1 MASVTSLTA
10 SVHQRLATA
19 LSATLPTADAD
30 PLLRRSD
37 RADYQANGIL
47 ALAKKAKANPRELA
61 TQVVARV
68 ESGELIGEIEVS
80 GPGFLNITLTDRAIT
95 QNLAARYA
103 DDTGRLGVPTAER
116 PGTTVIDYAQP
127 NVAKEMHVGHLR
139 SAVIGDAVVQ
149 ILEFTGENVVRRHH
163 IGDWGTQF
171 GMLIQYLDEH
181 PHELDHKDARVSGEE
196 AMSNLDRLYKAARK
210 LFDSDEEFK
219 TRARRRVV
227 DLQAGDPHTLAT
239 WQKFVDESKI
249 YFFSVFEKLDMEVR
263 DADIVGESGYNDMLD
278 ETCRLLEESGVAV
291 RSEGALCVFFDD
303 VKGPDGNPVPLIVK
317 KSDGGYGYA
326 ATDLS
331 AIRDRVFHLKA
342 NSLLYVVDARQSLHF
357 KMVFETARRAGW
369 LNDDDVKAFQ
379 LAFGTVLGKDGK
391 PFKTREGETI
401 RLVDLLDEA
410 IDRATA
416 VVREKAEKV
425 GLTEE
430 EIVENGRYVGIG
442 AVKYADLSTSAVR
455 DYKFDL
461 DQMVS
466 LNGDTSVYL
475 QYAYA
480 RIQSILRKAGEAG
493 PAAHPELELAPAE
506 RALGL
511 HLDQFGEAV
520 AEVAESYE
528 PHKLAAY
535 LFRLATLLTSFYDQC
550 PVLKAESPAQVE
562 NRLFLVDLTART
574 LHRGMALLATR
585 TPSPHAPPPGYRPP
599 AAGRVALRHPRPG
612 RCRCLPLQSLAW
624 RPFPI
629 RCPSWR
635 PTRAGVCS
643 GLNSRFRRGG

>member
-1 MASVTSLTA
+1 MASVTSLSDSVQQHLA
-10 SVHQRLATA
+10 SA
-19 LSATLPTADAD
+19 LSATLPEAAGAD

-37 RADYQANGIL
+37 RADFQANGIL

-61 TQVVARV
+61 TQVVSRV
-68 ESGELIGEIEVS
+68 VAGDVIKDVEVS
-80 GPGFLNITLTDRAIT
+80 GPGFLNITIADRAIT
-95 QNLAARYA
+95 ENLAARYA
-103 DDTGRLGVPTAER
+103 DETGRLGVPYAGH

-149 ILEFTGENVVRRHH
+149 LLEFTGENVVRRHH

-181 PHELDHKDARVSGEE
+181 PHELDHKDAQVTGEE
-196 AMSNLDRLYKAARK
+196 AMSNLDRLYKAARGK
-210 LFDSDEEFK
+210 FDSDEEFK

-227 DLQAGDPHTLAT
+227 DLQAGDPQTLAM

-249 YFFSVFEKLDMEVR
+249 YFFSVFEKLDMEIQ
-263 DADIVGESGYNDMLD
+263 DPDIVGESGYNDMLAD
-278 ETCRLLEESGVAV
+278 TCRMLEESGVAV
-291 RSEGALCVFFDD
+291 RSEGALCVFFED
-303 VKGPDGNPVPLIVK
+303 VKGPDGKPVPLIVQ

-331 AIRDRVFHLKA
+331 AIRDRVFNLKA
-342 NSLLYVVDARQSLHF
+342 STLLYVVDARQALHF

-369 LNDDDVKAFQ
+369 LNDDVKAHQ

-391 PFKTREGETI
+391 PFKTRAGETVK
-401 RLVDLLDEA
+401 LQDLLDEA
-410 IDRATA
+410 VERATA

-425 GLTEE
+425 GLTEQ
-430 EIVENGRYVGIG
+430 EITENGRYVGIG

-480 RIQSILRKAGEAG
+480 RVQSILRKAGEAR

-511 HLDQFGEAV
+511 HLDQFAETV
-520 AEVAESYE
+520 LEVAADYE

-535 LFRLATLLTSFYDQC
+535 LYQLASLLTTFYDQC
-550 PVLKAESPAQVE
+550 PVLKADTAEQVE

-574 LHRGMALLATR
+574 LHRGMALLGIR
-585 TPSPHAPPPGYRPP
+585 TPEK
-599 AAGRVALRHPRPG
+599 L
-612 RCRCLPLQSLAW
+612 
-624 RPFPI
+624 
-629 RCPSWR
+629 
-635 PTRAGVCS
+635 
-643 GLNSRFRRGG
+643 

>member
-10 SVHQRLATA
+10 HVHQRLSAALTA
-19 LSATLPTADAD
+19 ALPETADAD

-37 RADYQANGIL
+37 RADFQANGIL
-47 ALAKKAKANPRELA
+47 ALAKKAKANPRDLA
-61 TQVVARV
+61 TQVVDRV
-68 ESGELIGEIEVS
+68 VKDDLIEDIEVS
-80 GPGFLNITLTDRAIT
+80 GPGFLNVTVTDRAIT
-95 QNLAARYA
+95 QTLADRATDPA
-103 DDTGRLGVPTAER
+103 DRLGVPLLDH

-139 SAVIGDAVVQ
+139 SAVIGDAVAQ
-149 ILEFTGENVVRRHH
+149 ILEFVGETVVKRHH

-181 PHELDHKDARVSGEE
+181 PHELDRKSAGDGAAETGEE
-196 AMSNLDRLYKAARK
+196 AMSNLNRLYKAART

-227 DLQAGDPHTLAT
+227 DLQAGDPATLAT
-239 WQKFVDESKI
+239 WQRFVDESKV
-249 YFFSVFEKLDMEVR
+249 YFFSVFEKLDMEIQ

-303 VKGPDGNPVPLIVK
+303 VKGPDGNPVPLIVR

-331 AIRDRVFHLKA
+331 AIRNRVFDLKA
-342 NSLLYVVDARQSLHF
+342 DTLLYVVDARQSLHF

-369 LNDDDVKAFQ
+369 LNERTKAQQ

-391 PFKTREGETI
+391 PFKTREGETV

-425 GLTEE
+425 GLSEE
-430 EIVENGRYVGIG
+430 EITENGRFVGVG

-480 RIQSILRKAGEAG
+480 RIRSILRKAGDAR
-493 PAAHPELELAPAE
+493 PLAHPELALEPTE

-511 HLDQFGEAV
+511 HLDQFGELLLDV
-520 AEVAESYE
+520 AAGYE

-535 LFRLATLLTSFYDQC
+535 LYQLASHLTTFYDQC
-550 PVLKAESPAQVE
+550 QVLSDANPKEVVE

-574 LHRGMALLATR
+574 LHQGMALLGIR
-585 TPSPHAPPPGYRPP
+585 TPDR
-599 AAGRVALRHPRPG
+599 L
-612 RCRCLPLQSLAW
+612 
-624 RPFPI
+624 
-629 RCPSWR
+629 
-635 PTRAGVCS
+635 
-643 GLNSRFRRGG
+643 

>member
-1 MASVTSLTA
+1 MASVTSLSHSVEQHLA
-10 SVHQRLATA
+10 SA
-19 LSATLPTADAD
+19 LSAALPEAVGAD

-61 TQVVARV
+61 TQVVAQV
-68 ESGELIGEIEVS
+68 VTGDLIKDIEVS
-80 GPGFLNITLTDRAIT
+80 GPGFLNVTITDKAIVE
-95 QNLAARYA
+95 NLGARYA
-103 DDTGRLGVPTAER
+103 DADRLGVPLADA
-116 PGTTVIDYAQP
+116 PGRTVIDYAQP

-139 SAVIGDAVVQ
+139 SAVIGAAVTE
-149 ILEFTGENVVRRHH
+149 ILEFTGESVVRRHH

-181 PHELDHKDARVSGEE
+181 PHELDHKDTQVSGEE

-303 VKGPDGNPVPLIVK
+303 IKGPDGNLVPLIVK

-425 GLTEE
+425 GLTED

-535 LFRLATLLTSFYDQC
+535 LFKLATLLTSFYDQC
-550 PVLKAESPAQVE
+550 PVLKADTPAQVE

-574 LHRGMALLATR
+574 LHQGMALLGIR
-585 TPSPHAPPPGYRPP
+585 TPDK
-599 AAGRVALRHPRPG
+599 L
-612 RCRCLPLQSLAW
+612 
-624 RPFPI
+624 
-629 RCPSWR
+629 
-635 PTRAGVCS
+635 
-643 GLNSRFRRGG
+643 

>member
-1 MASVTSLTA
+1 MAPVTSLTA
-10 SVHQRLATA
+10 SVHQHL
-19 LSATLPTADAD
+19 ADALASALPEADGVD

-37 RADYQANGIL
+37 RADFQANGIL

-61 TQVVARV
+61 TQVVAQV
-68 ESGELIGEIEVS
+68 TTGDVIKDVEVS
-80 GPGFLNITLTDRAIT
+80 GPGFLNITVTDQAIT
-95 QNLAARYA
+95 DNLAARAA
-103 DDTGRLGVPTAER
+103 DPEGRLGVPRAEH

-139 SAVIGDAVVQ
+139 SAVIGDSVVQ
-149 ILEFTGENVVRRHH
+149 LLEFTGENVIRRHH

-181 PHELDHKDARVSGEE
+181 PHELDHKDAQVTGEE

-210 LFDSDEEFK
+210 FFDSDEEFK

-227 DLQAGDPHTLAT
+227 DLQAGDPHTLAM

-249 YFFSVFEKLDMEVR
+249 YFFSVFEKLDMEIR
-263 DADIVGESGYNDMLD
+263 DADIVGESGYNDMLA

-303 VKGPDGNPVPLIVK
+303 IKGPDGKPVPLIVQ

-331 AIRDRVFHLKA
+331 AIRDRVFNLKA
-342 NSLLYVVDARQSLHF
+342 NSLIYVVDARQSLHF

-369 LNDDDVKAFQ
+369 LNDDVKAYQ

-391 PFKTREGETI
+391 PFKTREGETVK
-401 RLVDLLDEA
+401 LVDLLDEA
-410 IDRATA
+410 IDRASA
-416 VVREKAEKV
+416 VVREKAQDLSE
-425 GLTEE
+425 G
-430 EIVENGRYVGIG
+430 EIAERGAQVGIG
-442 AVKYADLSTSAVR
+442 AVKYADLSTSANR

-480 RIQSILRKAGEAG
+480 RIQSILRKAGEVR
-493 PAAHPELELAPAE
+493 PAAHPELDLHEAE

-511 HLDQFGEAV
+511 HVDAFAETV
-520 AEVAESYE
+520 AEAAAEYA

-535 LFRLATLLTSFYDQC
+535 LYQLASLYTTFYDKC
-550 PVLKAESPAQVE
+550 PVLKAETPAQVE
-562 NRLFLVDLTART
+562 NRLFLCDVTART
-574 LHRGMALLATR
+574 LHQGMALLGIR
-585 TPSPHAPPPGYRPP
+585 TPER
-599 AAGRVALRHPRPG
+599 L
-612 RCRCLPLQSLAW
+612 
-624 RPFPI
+624 
-629 RCPSWR
+629 
-635 PTRAGVCS
+635 
-643 GLNSRFRRGG
+643 

>member
-1 MASVTSLTA
+1 MASVTSLSD
-10 SVHQRLATA
+10 SVHQHLASA
-19 LSATLPTADAD
+19 LSATRPQDAGAD

-61 TQVVARV
+61 AEVVSHVTTGA
-68 ESGELIGEIEVS
+68 LIQDVEVS
-80 GPGFLNITLTDRAIT
+80 GPGFLNITIGDRAIT
-95 QNLAARYA
+95 ENLAARYA
-103 DDTGRLGVPTAER
+103 DDTGRLGVPHAAE

-139 SAVIGDAVVQ
+139 SAVIGDAVRQ
-149 ILEFTGENVVRRHH
+149 LLEFTGETVVRRHH

-181 PHELDHKDARVSGEE
+181 PHELDHSGGEVSGEE

-227 DLQAGDPHTLAT
+227 DLQAGDEHTLAM

-249 YFFSVFEKLDMEVR
+249 YFFSVFEKLDMEIR
-263 DADIVGESGYNDMLD
+263 DPDIVGESGYNDMLA

-303 VKGPDGNPVPLIVK
+303 IKGPDGKPVPLIVQ

-331 AIRDRVFHLKA
+331 AIRNRVFDLKA
-342 NSLLYVVDARQSLHF
+342 DTLLYVVDARQSLHF
-357 KMVFETARRAGW
+357 KMVFETARKAGW
-369 LNDDDVKAFQ
+369 LGEDVKAVQ

-391 PFKTREGETI
+391 PFKTRAGETV

-410 IDRATA
+410 IDRASA
-416 VVREKAEKV
+416 VVREKAQDLSEDEI
-425 GLTEE
+425 TER
-430 EIVENGRYVGIG
+430 GTQVGIG
-442 AVKYADLSTSAVR
+442 AVKYADLSTSANR

-480 RIQSILRKAGEAG
+480 RIRSILRKAGDTA
-493 PAAHPELELAPAE
+493 PAPRPELELHAAE

-511 HLDQFGEAV
+511 HLDAFAETV
-520 AEVAESYE
+520 AEAAAEYA
-528 PHKLAAY
+528 PHKLTAY
-535 LFRLATLLTSFYDQC
+535 LYQLASLYTSFYDKC
-550 PVLKAESPAQVE
+550 PVLKADSPEQVE
-562 NRLFLVDLTART
+562 NRLFLCDITART
-574 LHRGMALLATR
+574 LHRGMALLGIR
-585 TPSPHAPPPGYRPP
+585 TPER
-599 AAGRVALRHPRPG
+599 L
-612 RCRCLPLQSLAW
+612 
-624 RPFPI
+624 
-629 RCPSWR
+629 
-635 PTRAGVCS
+635 
-643 GLNSRFRRGG
+643 

>member
-1 MASVTSLTA
+1 MASVTSL
-10 SVHQRLATA
+10 SDFVQQRLASA
-19 LSATLPTADAD
+19 LSATLPEAADAD

-37 RADYQANGIL
+37 RADFQANGIL

-61 TQVVARV
+61 TQVVARI
-68 ESGELIGEIEVS
+68 ESDDVIKDIEVS
-80 GPGFLNITLTDRAIT
+80 GPGFLNITIGDSAIT
-95 QNLAARYA
+95 ANLAERYA
-103 DDTGRLGVPTAER
+103 DDTGRLGVPYAEH

-181 PHELDHKDARVSGEE
+181 PHELDHKAAQVTGEE

-263 DADIVGESGYNDMLD
+263 DTDIVGESGYNDMLA

-291 RSEGALCVFFDD
+291 RSEGALCVFFEDI
-303 VKGPDGNPVPLIVK
+303 KGPDGNPVPLIVQ

-331 AIRDRVFHLKA
+331 AIRDRVFNLKA

-369 LNDDDVKAFQ
+369 LGDDVKAFQ

-391 PFKTREGETI
+391 PFKTREGETV

-410 IDRATA
+410 IQRASA
-416 VVREKAEKV
+416 VVREKAQD
-425 GLTEE
+425 LSEE
-430 EIVENGRYVGIG
+430 EIAERGAQVGIG
-442 AVKYADLSTSAVR
+442 AVKYADLSTSANR

-480 RIQSILRKAGEAG
+480 RIRSILRKAGDTR
-493 PAAHPELELAPAE
+493 PAAHPELALADAE

-511 HLDQFGEAV
+511 HVDSFAETV
-520 AEVAESYE
+520 AEAAAEYA

-535 LFRLATLLTSFYDQC
+535 LYHLASLYTSFYDKC
-550 PVLKAESPAQVE
+550 PVLKAETPEQVE
-562 NRLFLVDLTART
+562 NRLFLCDVTART
-574 LHRGMALLATR
+574 LHQGMALLGIR
-585 TPSPHAPPPGYRPP
+585 TPEK
-599 AAGRVALRHPRPG
+599 L
-612 RCRCLPLQSLAW
+612 
-624 RPFPI
+624 
-629 RCPSWR
+629 
-635 PTRAGVCS
+635 
-643 GLNSRFRRGG
+643 

>member
-10 SVHQRLATA
+10 SVEQRLASA
-19 LSATLPTADAD
+19 LSAALPEATDAD

-61 TQVVARV
+61 TQVVAQV
-68 ESGELIGEIEVS
+68 ESGEVIKDIEVS

-95 QNLAARYA
+95 ENLAARYA
-103 DDTGRLGVPTAER
+103 DADGRLGVPFVEH

-139 SAVIGDAVVQ
+139 SAVIGDAVVK

-181 PHELDHKDARVSGEE
+181 PHELDHRDIQVSGEE

-249 YFFSVFEKLDMEVR
+249 YFFSVFEKLDMEIR

-303 VKGPDGNPVPLIVK
+303 IKGPEGNPVPLIVRK
-317 KSDGGYGYA
+317 TDGGYGYA

-331 AIRDRVFHLKA
+331 AIRDRVFNLKA
-342 NSLLYVVDARQSLHF
+342 NSLIYVVDARQSLHF

-369 LNDDDVKAFQ
+369 LNDEDVKAYQ

-391 PFKTREGETI
+391 PFKTREGETV

-410 IDRATA
+410 VDRATT
-416 VVREKAEKV
+416 VVREKDTLGQLSEDDIAER
-425 GLTEE
+425 GAQ
-430 EIVENGRYVGIG
+430 VGIG
-442 AVKYADLSTSAVR
+442 AVKYADLSTSASR

-480 RIQSILRKAGEAG
+480 RIQSILRKAGEVR
-493 PAAHPELELAPAE
+493 PQAHPELELAEAE
-506 RALGL
+506 RALAL
-511 HLDQFGEAV
+511 HMDAF
-520 AEVAESYE
+520 AETVSDSATEYA

-535 LFRLATLLTSFYDQC
+535 LYQLASLYTTFYDKC
-550 PVLKAESPAQVE
+550 PVLKAESPEQVE
-562 NRLFLVDLTART
+562 NRLFLCDVTAKT
-574 LHRGMALLATR
+574 LHQGMALLGIR
-585 TPSPHAPPPGYRPP
+585 TPER
-599 AAGRVALRHPRPG
+599 L
-612 RCRCLPLQSLAW
+612 
-624 RPFPI
+624 
-629 RCPSWR
+629 
-635 PTRAGVCS
+635 
-643 GLNSRFRRGG
+643 

>member
-1 MASVTSLTA
+1 MASVTSLSDNVQQHLA
-10 SVHQRLATA
+10 SA
-19 LSATLPTADAD
+19 LSATLPQAAGAD

-37 RADYQANGIL
+37 RADFQANGIL

-61 TQVVARV
+61 AQVVSRV
-68 ESGELIGEIEVS
+68 VTGDVIEDVEVS
-80 GPGFLNITLTDRAIT
+80 GPGFLNITIADKAIT
-95 QNLAARYA
+95 GNLAARYA
-103 DDTGRLGVPTAER
+103 DETGRLGVPYAER

-139 SAVIGDAVVQ
+139 SAVIGDSVVQ
-149 ILEFTGENVVRRHH
+149 LLEFTGENVIRRHH

-181 PHELDHKDARVSGEE
+181 PHELDHKDAQVTGEE

-210 LFDSDEEFK
+210 KFDSDEEFK

-227 DLQAGDPHTLAT
+227 DLQAGDPHTLAV

-249 YFFSVFEKLDMEVR
+249 YFFSVFEKLDMEIR
-263 DADIVGESGYNDMLD
+263 DADIVGESGYNDMLA

-303 VKGPDGNPVPLIVK
+303 VKGPDGNPVPLIVQ

-331 AIRDRVFHLKA
+331 AIRDRVFNLKA
-342 NSLLYVVDARQSLHF
+342 DTLLYVVDARQALHF
-357 KMVFETARRAGW
+357 RMVFETARRAGW
-369 LNDDDVKAFQ
+369 LNDDVTAVQ

-391 PFKTREGETI
+391 PFKTREGETV

-410 IDRATA
+410 IDRAST
-416 VVREKAEKV
+416 VVREKAQD
-425 GLTEE
+425 LSEE
-430 EIVENGRYVGIG
+430 EIAERGAQVGIG
-442 AVKYADLSTSAVR
+442 AVKYADLSTSANR

-480 RIQSILRKAGEAG
+480 RIQSILRKAGEVS
-493 PAAHPELELAPAE
+493 PAAHPELALADAE

-511 HLDQFGEAV
+511 HLDSFAETVREA
-520 AEVAESYE
+520 ATEYA

-535 LFRLATLLTSFYDQC
+535 LYQLASLYTSFYDKC
-550 PVLKAESPAQVE
+550 PVLRAETPAQVE
-562 NRLFLVDLTART
+562 NRLFLCDVTART
-574 LHRGMALLATR
+574 LHRGMALLGIR
-585 TPSPHAPPPGYRPP
+585 TPEK
-599 AAGRVALRHPRPG
+599 L
-612 RCRCLPLQSLAW
+612 
-624 RPFPI
+624 
-629 RCPSWR
+629 
-635 PTRAGVCS
+635 
-643 GLNSRFRRGG
+643 

>member
-10 SVHQRLATA
+10 SVHQRLADA
-19 LSATLPTADAD
+19 LSAALPEAGAAD

-37 RADYQANGIL
+37 RADFQANGIL

-61 TQVVARV
+61 ATVVDALPANDV
-68 ESGELIGEIEVS
+68 IKDVEVS
-80 GPGFLNITLTDRAIT
+80 GPGFLNITIADKAIIET
-95 QNLAARYA
+95 LAARAA
-103 DDTGRLGVPTAER
+103 DDRLGVPLQQDA
-116 PGTTVIDYAQP
+116 GTTVIDYAQP

-139 SAVIGDAVVQ
+139 SAVIGAAMVE
-149 ILEFTGENVVRRHH
+149 ILEFTGEKVVRRHH

-171 GMLIQYLDEH
+171 GMLIQYLLEH
-181 PHELDHKDARVSGEE
+181 PHELDHEGGKEDGEA
-196 AMSNLDRLYKAARK
+196 AMSSLNRLYKASRA

-219 TRARRRVV
+219 ARSRDRVV
-227 DLQAGDPHTLAT
+227 ALQAGDAETLAL
-239 WQKFVDESKI
+239 WQRFVDESKI
-249 YFFSVFEKLDMEVR
+249 YFYSVFNKLDMQIDDPDV
-263 DADIVGESGYNDMLD
+263 VGESGYNDMLE
-278 ETCRLLEESGVAV
+278 ETCRILEDSGVAV

-303 VKGPDGNPVPLIVK
+303 VLGPDGNKVPLIVK
-317 KSDGGYGYA
+317 KSNGGYGYA

-331 AIRDRVFHLKA
+331 AIRDRVQNLKA
-342 NSLLYVVDARQSLHF
+342 STLLYVVDARQSLHF

-369 LNDDDVKAFQ
+369 LNEDVKAHQ

-391 PFKTREGETI
+391 PFKTREGETV

-425 GLTEE
+425 GLAEE
-430 EIVENGRYVGIG
+430 EIVENGTYVGIG

-480 RIQSILRKAGEAG
+480 RIRSIFGKAGDRR
-493 PAAHPELELAPAE
+493 PVAHPELELAPAE

-511 HLDQFGEAV
+511 HLDQFGEML
-520 AEVAESYE
+520 AEVASSYE

-535 LFRLATLLTSFYDQC
+535 LYQLASLYTTFYDQC
-550 PVLKAESPAQVE
+550 PVVKPAPAPEVAE
-562 NRLFLVDLTART
+562 NRLFLCDLTART
-574 LHRGMALLATR
+574 LHQGMALLGIR
-585 TPSPHAPPPGYRPP
+585 TPER
-599 AAGRVALRHPRPG
+599 L
-612 RCRCLPLQSLAW
+612 
-624 RPFPI
+624 
-629 RCPSWR
+629 
-635 PTRAGVCS
+635 
-643 GLNSRFRRGG
+643 

>member
-1 MASVTSLTA
+1 MASVTSLSD
-10 SVHQRLATA
+10 SVHQRLAAA
-19 LSATLPTADAD
+19 LSAALPQAGSAD

-37 RADYQANGIL
+37 RADFQANGIL
-47 ALAKKAKANPRELA
+47 ALAKKEKANPRELA
-61 TQVVARV
+61 TQVVSQV
-68 ESGELIGEIEVS
+68 ESGELIKDVEVS

-103 DDTGRLGVPTAER
+103 DDTGRLGVPLAQQ

-149 ILEFTGENVVRRHH
+149 LLEFTGEHVVRRHH

-171 GMLIQYLDEH
+171 GMLIQYLEEH
-181 PHELDHKDARVSGEE
+181 PHELDHKADEVSGEE

-210 LFDSDEEFK
+210 VFDADEEFK

-227 DLQAGDPHTLAT
+227 DLQAGDPQTLAM

-249 YFFSVFEKLDMEVR
+249 YFFSVFEKLDMEIR
-263 DADIVGESGYNDMLD
+263 DADIVGESGYNDMLA

-303 VKGPDGNPVPLIVK
+303 IKGPDGNPVPLIVQ

-331 AIRDRVFHLKA
+331 AIRDRVFTIKA
-342 NSLLYVVDARQSLHF
+342 NTLLYVVDARQSLHF

-369 LNDDDVKAFQ
+369 LNDDVEAVQ

-391 PFKTREGETI
+391 PFKTREGETV

-410 IDRATA
+410 IDRASA
-416 VVREKAEKV
+416 VVREKAQDLSEA
-425 GLTEE
+425 
-430 EIVENGRYVGIG
+430 EIAERGTQVGIG
-442 AVKYADLSTSAVR
+442 AVKYADLSTSANR

-480 RIQSILRKAGEAG
+480 RIQSILRKAGASR
-493 PAAHPELELAPAE
+493 PAAHPELELHEAE

-511 HLDQFGEAV
+511 HADSFAATV
-520 AEVAESYE
+520 AEAASEYA

-535 LFRLATLLTSFYDQC
+535 LFQLASLYTTFYDKC
-550 PVLKAESPAQVE
+550 PVLKAETQEQIE
-562 NRLFLVDLTART
+562 NRLFLCDVTART
-574 LHRGMALLATR
+574 LHRGMELLGIR
-585 TPSPHAPPPGYRPP
+585 TPER
-599 AAGRVALRHPRPG
+599 L
-612 RCRCLPLQSLAW
+612 
-624 RPFPI
+624 
-629 RCPSWR
+629 
-635 PTRAGVCS
+635 
-643 GLNSRFRRGG
+643 